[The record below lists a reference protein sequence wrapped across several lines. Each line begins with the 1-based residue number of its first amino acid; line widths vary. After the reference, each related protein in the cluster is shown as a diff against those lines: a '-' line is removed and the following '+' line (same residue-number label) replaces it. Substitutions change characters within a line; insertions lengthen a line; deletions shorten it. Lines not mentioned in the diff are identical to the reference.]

1 MRHSRCRAGLQR
13 LQFGVVA
20 RQANVLR
27 RPQPT
32 NWQFTTLRPSRYR
45 SSDKSQEGRDDL
57 VRAFDDAGLTAR
69 LRLVDHRT
77 WIPLR
82 P

>member
-1 MRHSRCRAGLQR
+1 MI
-13 LQFGVVA
+13 A
-20 RQANVLR
+20 RQEGAATVLGG
-27 RPQPT
+27 PT
-32 NWQFTTLRPSRYR
+32 TVL
-45 SSDKSQEGRDDL
+45 DLGGL

-69 LRLVDHRT
+69 LRLVDHGA

>member
-1 MRHSRCRAGLQR
+1 MRHSRCRAGLER

-45 SSDKSQEGRDDL
+45 SSEK
-57 VRAFDDAGLTAR
+57 VRKDATTSFAPS
-69 LRLVDHRT
+69 T
-77 WIPLR
+77 TPA
-82 P
+82 